1 MHKGPLNRRSL
12 NRQPWARD
20 MAVADMTAVLHAINH
35 EVRLASEKLQAG
47 GMNLPE
53 AVAKCQR
60 TADEVAPGHRGWAKL
75 PPVKEAL
82 ERLTNPKAVCPNCHA
97 ELVCPLCGF
106 DGRQK

>member
-47 GMNLPE
+47 GMDLPE

-75 PPVKEAL
+75 PPRTNPVVTAVACVSPMS
-82 ERLTNPKAVCPNCHA
+82 RLTS
-97 ELVCPLCGF
+97 
-106 DGRQK
+106 RR